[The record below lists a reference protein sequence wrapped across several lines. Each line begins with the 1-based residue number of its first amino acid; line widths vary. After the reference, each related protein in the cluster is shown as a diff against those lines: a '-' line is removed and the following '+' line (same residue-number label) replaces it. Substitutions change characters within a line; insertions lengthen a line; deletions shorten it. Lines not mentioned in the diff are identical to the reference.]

1 MDHFRSTQKW
11 LCMDRSRP
19 KNRFSTSFFRKFS
32 RFALRS
38 RQLRYYIQYKC
49 NRKTNLRAFS
59 PAEIFFKS
67 SQDATL
73 PNTLFFKSPFKKPCQ
88 ELKILPPNPQ
98 PRLNGFRFSKTAVF
112 APFPSPRLNENRS
125 PSQGAPRFFK
135 SPFKNP
141 CQEHKFFAPIPY
153 PRLHD
158 FRFQKSRFLLH
169 SLLPDLI
176 KIKTSLLKSKRH
188 LLEPTT
194 QNSGKG
200 VQSLP
205 TETQRLITLACLD
218 KNCRKTLPGHRQK
231 YAKIGHFNI
240 VERQA

>member
-11 LCMDRSRP
+11 LCLDRSRP

-32 RFALRS
+32 RFALRA

-59 PAEIFFKS
+59 AAEIFLKS

-88 ELKILPPNPQ
+88 EPKILPLNPQ

-112 APFPSPRLNENRS
+112 ALFPSPRLNENRS

-135 SPFKNP
+135 SPFKKP
-141 CQEHKFFAPIPY
+141 CQEPKILPLNPQ
-153 PRLHD
+153 PRLNG
-158 FRFQKSRFLLH
+158 FRF
-169 SLLPDLI
+169 
-176 KIKTSLLKSKRH
+176 SKNRGFCSI
-188 LLEPTT
+188 PFSQT
-194 QNSGKG
+194 
-200 VQSLP
+200 
-205 TETQRLITLACLD
+205 
-218 KNCRKTLPGHRQK
+218 
-231 YAKIGHFNI
+231 
-240 VERQA
+240 